1 MSQAMLVG
9 TVLALL
15 FVGVPLWCG
24 FTPVWL
30 VRRAPGAMPEL
41 HAAPHARL
49 RRAAVLR
56 RVGGDLCTLSG
67 LLSTV
72 TAVGARGGLG
82 STATLVVFLGLLQ
95 AGLGLTLLRALR
107 ASRVQAVR
115 WSSVHRGQG

>member
-1 MSQAMLVG
+1 MSHAMLVG

-30 VRRAPGAMPEL
+30 VRRGPGALAEL
-41 HAAPHARL
+41 HAGPHARL
-49 RRAAVLR
+49 RRALVLR
-56 RVGGDLCTLSG
+56 RVGGDLCTLAG

-72 TAVGARGGLG
+72 SALGARGVLG

-95 AGLGLTLLRALR
+95 AGLGLTLVRALR
-107 ASRVQAVR
+107 ASRVPAVR
-115 WSSVHRGQG
+115 WSSAHRGQS